1 VARPP
6 KSKGVDPVG
15 RKPASK
21 RGGGKSKYYIATDG
35 IYKTSKFVGIKGNAI
50 GEAGKRTP
58 EIIHAKQAET
68 PSGTAT
74 KPESGSDAPQLI
86 VDQASNSSSNPD
98 MVTDAAKRRDAD
110 PDMVTDAAKQKGAD
124 PDMVTDAAKRRGADP
139 DMVTD
144 AAKRRGADPDMVT
157 DAAKRR
163 GADPDMV
170 TDAAKRRS
178 PDAEIIRAR
187 SRRASTKTQMVPV
200 QAPTKDDAVSSP
212 DSPKRRRVPPEDVV
226 NAFVND
232 FALEIDR
239 LGIEMS
245 VKQRESMKVEFSTP
259 NQDLIVAFEARELPF
274 DKIVVK
280 QYDGQ
285 VHETGGID
293 ASKRAQPQASEF
305 LAALTNLLG
314 RKTGKGTADGEV
326 SRNVQHRVAPA
337 QDHGTHSFAW
347 NGTRLKPGV
356 ASGGNDR
363 IVLTAELFESNTQ
376 HSWLIELIDSRQAV
390 GDKQDA
396 GKELSPAGIRR
407 LLAPLLVG
415 LGSATHG
422 DVGSIL

>member
-1 VARPP
+1 MARPP

-98 MVTDAAKRRDAD
+98 MVTDAAKRRD
-110 PDMVTDAAKQKGAD
+110 
-124 PDMVTDAAKRRGADP
+124 
-139 DMVTD
+139 
-144 AAKRRGADPDMVT
+144 ADPDMVT

>member
-1 VARPP
+1 MARPP

-110 PDMVTDAAKQKGAD
+110 PDMVTDAAKQK
-124 PDMVTDAAKRRGADP
+124 
-139 DMVTD
+139 
-144 AAKRRGADPDMVT
+144 GADPDMVT